1 MRAKATCTLHS
12 MHLCSF
18 AGPEIRDQSTGT
30 VWKVLQNQ
38 TNRRWFLSY
47 WSRWICFFHWHILAW
62 TPMNHLE
69 IVHGCPTYW
78 LSVRMCAVNIPA
90 DSCRLYGVHNIKG
103 VDVFFFDNSNHQQ
116 LATSQCGF
124 RVKQGKIL
132 AGRWFPLPSLTIPYQ
147 RITHPSLFPFCS
159 HRNLRQVQTQR
170 VLIHETWRFFHPHRN
185 LMSAP
190 TNLQHGKSDHRPLPK
205 RALNQHL

>member
-47 WSRWICFFHWHILAW
+47 WSRWICFFHWHEL
-62 TPMNHLE
+62 
-69 IVHGCPTYW
+69 
-78 LSVRMCAVNIPA
+78 LSTTLKSCTAVQHT
-90 DSCRLYGVHNIKG
+90 DLVCGEHSCRLYGVHNIKG

-116 LATSQCGF
+116 LATSQCGKGEA
-124 RVKQGKIL
+124 REDS
-132 AGRWFPLPSLTIPYQ
+132 GRWIPLPSLTIPSQ
-147 RITHPSLFPFCS
+147 RITHPSFFP
-159 HRNLRQVQTQR
+159 TE
-170 VLIHETWRFFHPHRN
+170 I
-185 LMSAP
+185 
-190 TNLQHGKSDHRPLPK
+190 
-205 RALNQHL
+205 